1 MENNL
6 KKEFDPLKIMGIF
19 WLVFG
24 VIVLFA
30 TLFVRTTP
38 QVPAMRGIIT
48 NIIAGALL
56 VGTGFFSL
64 RRAGANRRRK
74 SEKE

>member
-19 WLVFG
+19 WLAFG
-24 VIVLFA
+24 VIVLVA
-30 TLFVRTTP
+30 TLFVKATP
-38 QVPAMRGIIT
+38 QVPAMRGVIT
-48 NIIAGALL
+48 NIIAGVLL

-64 RRAGANRRRK
+64 RKAGANRRRK
-74 SEKE
+74 SEK

>member
-1 MENNL
+1 MMENDL

-38 QVPAMRGIIT
+38 QVPAMRGMIT
-48 NIIAGALL
+48 NIIAGVLL
-56 VGTGFFSL
+56 VGTGLFSL
-64 RRAGANRRRK
+64 GRAGANRRRK
-74 SEKE
+74 SEK